1 MSEYLEKNIP
11 MIIDT
16 PLGRL
21 DIENQKL
28 ILKEFYPNASKQVIM
43 LPTPSELRSEEF
55 KLLNNFIADKYC
67 LNYTE
72 PKVKKCEQLN

>member
-1 MSEYLEKNIP
+1 

-43 LPTPSELRSEEF
+43 LPTPSELRAKEF
-55 KLLNNFIADKYC
+55 SILNNFITDKYC
-67 LNYTE
+67 LTPKI
-72 PKVKKCEQLN
+72 PKVKKCEPQNS